1 MNRETGGSTV
11 VAGST
16 LRKHKASKH
25 KNWVLLQNAH
35 PQGGLNDDYVFL
47 GRAVDRICIRFHVLL
62 KYRIVKRELSNFE
75 LAACSPRANP
85 FGQIRCSGKP
95 LTDSDQSAEM
105 IRLSK
110 FCRWMMTNLL
120 MTKVVKV
127 VRGWKGQWRGTN
139 GSRKGQRGKITNEL
153 KELVIKRGHKK
164 VIPMIW
170 YERKHQNN

>member
-75 LAACSPRANP
+75 LAACSLVPTHLARSVALESLW
-85 FGQIRCSGKP
+85 QTLIRV
-95 LTDSDQSAEM
+95 L
-105 IRLSK
+105 RLSQ
-110 FCRWMMTNLL
+110 FYRWMITNLL
-120 MTKVVKV
+120 MIRVLRWSDYLNSTDEWWPLSWWPKLSKLCE
-127 VRGWKGQWRGTN
+127 G
-139 GSRKGQRGKITNEL
+139 
-153 KELVIKRGHKK
+153 
-164 VIPMIW
+164 
-170 YERKHQNN
+170 ERVNVGEEMGDE